1 MSLPSDAA
9 QVVPPTTAARRA
21 PRQSRSRHLVE
32 VTLTACADLIAE
44 RGLAAL
50 NTNAVAE
57 RAGVSVGSIYQYFPD
72 KAALV
77 AALRQRHALAL
88 DAAIEATWQRA
99 APVNLQEAI
108 AALVRGLFDAHALAP
123 ALHAELASQEGFFEM
138 PRDVTEVVDA
148 TEPGALWLRWRR
160 LLGAHRSELLPTDLD
175 LAAWVAMRMADSLAS
190 AGMMRVPLGVPR
202 VAPLPFTRADLI
214 DAAVQAVSAYLT
226 GGVTVGAMGTS
237 PQRATL
243 ISRDAV
249 CVLPEAA

>member
-1 MSLPSDAA
+1 LAA
-9 QVVPPTTAARRA
+9 
-21 PRQSRSRHLVE
+21 S
-32 VTLTACADLIAE
+32 ADLIAE

-77 AALRQRHALAL
+77 AALRQRHTLDL
-88 DAAIEATWQRA
+88 DAAIEAAWQRA

-108 AALVRGLFDAHALAP
+108 AALVRGLFEAHALAP

-138 PRDVTEVVDA
+138 PGDVAEAVDA
-148 TEPGALWLRWRR
+148 MEPGALWLRWRR
-160 LLGAHRSELLPTDLD
+160 LLDAHRSELLPADLD
-175 LAAWVAMRMADSLAS
+175 LAAWVATRMADSLAS
-190 AGMMRVPLGVPR
+190 AGMTRALLGVPR
-202 VAPLPFTRADLI
+202 GAPQAFTRDALVN
-214 DAAVQAVSAYLT
+214 AAVQAVSAYLT

-237 PQRATL
+237 PRRATL
-243 ISRDAV
+243 IRRDAV

>member
-138 PRDVTEVVDA
+138 PRDVTEVVGA

-160 LLGAHRSELLPTDLD
+160 LVGAHRSELLPTDLD
-175 LAAWVAMRMADSLAS
+175 LAAWVALRMADSLAS
-190 AGMMRVPLGVPR
+190 AGAMRVPRAAL
-202 VAPLPFTRADLI
+202 LPFMRDALV

>member
-138 PRDVTEVVDA
+138 PRDVTEVVGA

-160 LLGAHRSELLPTDLD
+160 LVGAHRSELLPTDLD
-175 LAAWVAMRMADSLAS
+175 LAAWVALRMADSLAS
-190 AGMMRVPLGVPR
+190 AGAMRVPR
-202 VAPLPFTRADLI
+202 AAPLPFMRDALV

-237 PQRATL
+237 PRRATL